1 MEGRLKEAEDYF
13 GNILHHMSAERPVS
27 SIKILVE
34 GDIITF
40 DTNGII
46 TGAIERIPNIFYL
59 RDTPL
64 TLVNPEIAYFIHN
77 AIKNDLTD
85 LNKCHSLLN
94 SIHECMS
101 FDNNATNVNTT
112 AAEAF
117 FTKKGV
123 CQDFVHIFIAC
134 ARVLNIPACYVS
146 GYYLRNDTDRQT
158 AAHAWAEAYISDL
171 GWISFDPAHG
181 LSPNERYV
189 RLATALDYNGAAPTR
204 GAIIGGD
211 GEDMKISIR
220 IFSPQEHKDISQFLT
235 Q

>member
-46 TGAIERIPNIFYL
+46 TGAIERISNIFYL

-123 CQDFVHIFIAC
+123 CQDFVHIYS
-134 ARVLNIPACYVS
+134 L
-146 GYYLRNDTDRQT
+146 L
-158 AAHAWAEAYISDL
+158 
-171 GWISFDPAHG
+171 
-181 LSPNERYV
+181 V
-189 RLATALDYNGAAPTR
+189 RG
-204 GAIIGGD
+204 
-211 GEDMKISIR
+211 
-220 IFSPQEHKDISQFLT
+220 F
-235 Q
+235 